1 MTANEFTL
9 WLHGYLEA
17 LETEGIEK
25 IKISNIREKMG
36 EIKNNSNQE
45 RVIFGPNVN
54 QKPPQQSSYAP
65 NNPIARK

>member
-1 MTANEFTL
+1 MNSHEFTL

-17 LETEGIEK
+17 LESEGIDVCK
-25 IKISNIREKMG
+25 IKNIRERMG

-54 QKPPQQSSYAP
+54 TPPSSNYATQQP
-65 NNPIARK
+65 TARK